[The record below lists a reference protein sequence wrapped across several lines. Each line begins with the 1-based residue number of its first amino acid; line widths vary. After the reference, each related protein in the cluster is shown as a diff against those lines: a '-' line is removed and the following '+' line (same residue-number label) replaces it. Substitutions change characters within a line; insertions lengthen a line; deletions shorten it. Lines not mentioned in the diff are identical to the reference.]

1 VVSEDEAEDDQPMRL
16 VPLSSSALPSIKD
29 FLAMDQAAGFNDK
42 KKKRKNKKKA
52 GTDDDND
59 EGQKQ
64 KSVEAK
70 VDRDYKRLKSYT
82 DKKTATS
89 SK

>member
-1 VVSEDEAEDDQPMRL
+1 MTR
-16 VPLSSSALPSIKD
+16 
-29 FLAMDQAAGFNDK
+29 
-42 KKKRKNKKKA
+42 KKKRKNKKEA
-52 GTDDDND
+52 GTDDDNN
-59 EGQKQ
+59 EGQIQ

-82 DKKTATS
+82 DKKTTATS